1 MTRFK
6 RINLLLF
13 IFSMMFLLFFAG
25 MSKISQRV
33 GITFIGYKL
42 GELKKEEKILLQ
54 ETAELENELS
64 SLMQIYKL
72 KEYSKKILPNNS
84 KPLLREETNE

>member
-1 MTRFK
+1 
-6 RINLLLF
+6 
-13 IFSMMFLLFFAG
+13 MMFLLFFAG

-42 GELKKEEKILLQ
+42 GELKKKEKTLLQ

-64 SLMQIYKL
+64 SLMRVYKL
-72 KEYSKKILPNNS
+72 KKYSKKILPNNS
-84 KPLLREETNE
+84 KPFLESKTNE